1 MWTPITLEELPDQ
14 ISKSENLLKGDL
26 LKFWQLIKIT
36 PEKWIED
43 EYGKEGGGFW
53 VVGILGKKVIWYNDI
68 EDGFNVST
76 YKNYGTINNCGF
88 EQFDLNQI
96 VYQVYNSLLIIE

>member
-1 MWTPITLEELPDQ
+1 MWTPITLEELSEQ
-14 ISKSENLLKGDL
+14 ISESEKILIDEL

-36 PEKWIED
+36 PEKWIEN

-53 VVGILGKKVIWYNDI
+53 VVGIFGKNVIWYNDI
-68 EDGFNVST
+68 EDGFNVSK
-76 YKNYGTINNCGF
+76 YKNYGTISKCGF

-96 VYQVYNSLLIIE
+96 VYQVYNSLLMIE